1 MGKGWVM
8 PLASR
13 ASQISGSTPKSAKV
27 LRLRSVWSPSSVM
40 SGVASSRTGAWA
52 PAVSMIPDV
61 PAVVPAAA
69 SALSMVVWSS
79 VELWSGSTASAPCC
93 SLLTR
98 FLVF

>member
-8 PLASR
+8 PLAAR

-27 LRLRSVWSPSSVM
+27 LRLRSVWAPSSVM

-52 PAVSMIPDV
+52 PAVSMIPDG
-61 PAVVPAAA
+61 AVAA
-69 SALSMVVWSS
+69 SAPSMMVWSS